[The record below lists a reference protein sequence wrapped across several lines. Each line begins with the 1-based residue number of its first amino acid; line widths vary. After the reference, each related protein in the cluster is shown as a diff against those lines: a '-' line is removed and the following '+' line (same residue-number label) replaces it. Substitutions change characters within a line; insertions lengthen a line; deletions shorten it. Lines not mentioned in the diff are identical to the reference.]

1 MRGEFARCPKMVRA
15 PEPRYNG
22 RFSMGEFIMNKTTIV
37 LAAATLFAVAGA
49 VQAQDK
55 YPNRPIRMLVP
66 FTAGSATDFFA
77 RAVGQ
82 KLSESWGQQ
91 VVVDNRPSAGGVVA
105 SELMLNAL
113 PDGHTLMMVS
123 IGHAVNAS
131 LYSKLP
137 YDTVRDF
144 AGITLVA
151 DVPNVLVVSPNLG
164 LKSVKELIELA
175 KSKSGQINYGSAGV
189 GSGTHMNGEQFKL
202 AAGLNI
208 VHVPYKGTPEALT
221 NTIGGSVQFFF
232 SPITAAT
239 PLVKGGKITGLAVTT
254 LKRSPV
260 LPDLPTMVEAGMPG
274 FEFNL
279 WTGLIGPAKMPVA
292 VKQKLA
298 DEIARI
304 MSAPDMQERALT
316 QGATPHTMTPAQ
328 FDAYIKNEVTR
339 LAVVVK
345 ASGARAD

>member
-1 MRGEFARCPKMVRA
+1 
-15 PEPRYNG
+15 
-22 RFSMGEFIMNKTTIV
+22 MNTSRISAVAVAV
-37 LAAATLFAVAGA
+37 LAVIATGA
-49 VQAQDK
+49 SAQP

-66 FTAGSATDFFA
+66 FSAGSATDFFA

-82 KLSESWGQQ
+82 KMSENWGQQ

-105 SELMLNAL
+105 SELLLGAV
-113 PDGHTLMMVS
+113 PDGHSLMMVS

-151 DVPNVLVVSPNLG
+151 DVPNVLIATPSLG
-164 LKSVKELIELA
+164 FKSVKDLIDMA
-175 KSKSGQINYGSAGV
+175 KAKPGAMNYGSAGV

-202 AAGLNI
+202 AAGINV
-208 VHVPYKGTPEALT
+208 VHVPYKGTPEAIT

-232 SPITAAT
+232 SPITAAV
-239 PLVKGGKITGLAVTT
+239 PQVKSGKVTGLAVTT
-254 LKRSPV
+254 RSRSPV
-260 LPDLPTMVEAGMPG
+260 LPDLPTVSEAGLPN

-279 WTGLIGPAKMPVA
+279 WTGLLGPARMPADVKEKVA
-292 VKQKLA
+292 AEV
-298 DEIARI
+298 ARI
-304 MSAPDMQERALT
+304 MALPDIKDRLLT
-316 QGATPHTMTPAQ
+316 QGATAHTMSPKE
-328 FDAYIKNEVTR
+328 FDAFIKAEVAR
-339 LAVVVK
+339 LGPVVK